1 MNFTC
6 AECAVMAC
14 VSGEKDKMPKNCP
27 MQQKKAYEEIEAIYK
42 EPQLKKFYEE
52 TLYTKSDWNRVRE
65 IVEFC
70 RRMGYK
76 RIGVAFCQGLKKET
90 KVFCDIMRKRGFSV
104 VSVVCRNGG
113 YTKQEILEQGEN
125 PDHFVSVC
133 NPVGQAKFLA
143 ESEVDFIVEIGLCV
157 GHDSIFLKE
166 IAKRSDAMV
175 TVLIAKDRATG
186 HNPCAVLYGADG
198 FFRKR
203 LGDPA

>member
-1 MNFTC
+1 MNYTC

-14 VSGEKDKMPKNCP
+14 VSGEKEKMPKNCP
-27 MQQKKAYEEIEAIYK
+27 MQQAEAYAEIEQVYQ
-42 EPQLKKFYEE
+42 EPGLKKFYEE
-52 TLYTKSDWNRVRE
+52 TLFTGSDWNRVRE
-65 IVEFC
+65 IIEFC
-70 RRMGYK
+70 RRMNYK
-76 RIGVAFCQGLKKET
+76 RIGVAFCQGLKKES
-90 KVFCDIMRKRGFSV
+90 KIFCGILRKRGFEV
-104 VSVVCRNGG
+104 VSIVCRNGA
-113 YTKQEILEQGEN
+113 YTKQQLLRQEGQPER
-125 PDHFVSVC
+125 FVSVC

-175 TVLIAKDRATG
+175 TVLITKDRATG

-203 LGDPA
+203 LGD